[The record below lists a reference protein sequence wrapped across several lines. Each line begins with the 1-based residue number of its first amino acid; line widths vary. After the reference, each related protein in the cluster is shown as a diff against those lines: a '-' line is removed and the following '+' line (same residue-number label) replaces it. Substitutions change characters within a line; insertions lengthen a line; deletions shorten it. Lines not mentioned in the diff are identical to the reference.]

1 MNKTELLKQCMSQRI
16 LFLDGA
22 MGTMIQSYKL
32 EERDYR
38 GERFAQWDVDLKG
51 NNDLLSL
58 TQPDIIKAIHSAYF
72 EAGSDIVETN
82 TFNSTS
88 IAMADYRMESL
99 AYEINLESAR
109 LAKQAADE
117 YSQKTPDKPRFVAG
131 VLGPTNRTASMSPD
145 VNDPGFRN
153 ISFDQLVVAYT
164 EAARGLIDGGADI
177 ILIETV
183 FDTLNAKAA
192 IFAIENYFEHIGYK
206 LPVMISGTITDASG
220 RTLSG
225 QTVAAFWNSLK
236 HVQPISFGF
245 NCALGATELR
255 QYIAEL
261 SSIADTHVS
270 AHPNAGLPNEFG
282 EYDETPEQ
290 MANELAD
297 WARSGYLNIIG
308 GCCGT
313 SPATIK
319 AIVEAVQTHPPRMI
333 PEIEK
338 KCRLA
343 GLEPMSIG
351 ADSLFV
357 NVGERTNVTGSAAFK
372 RLIIEGDFETALDVA
387 KQQVENGAQI
397 IDINMDEGML
407 ESKEAMVRFLMLI
420 ASEPD
425 IAKVPIMLDSSKWD
439 ILEAGLKCIQ
449 GKGVVNSIS
458 LKEGEAAFIKHAKLV
473 RRYGAAVIVMA
484 FDEEGQADTKTR
496 KIEIC
501 QRAYKIL
508 TEQVD
513 FPPEDIIFDPNIF
526 AIATGIDEHN
536 NYGLDFIEA
545 THEIKRTLP
554 YALISGGVSNV
565 SFSFRGNN
573 PVREAIHA
581 VFLYHA
587 IKAGM
592 SMGIVNAGQLAIY
605 ADIPEDLRNA
615 VEDVVLNRHDGSGTD
630 KLLELAAKYRGDGS
644 SSEVKQE
651 NLEWREWPVSKR
663 LEHALVKGITD
674 YIDEDTEQARQEA
687 ERPLHVIEGAL
698 MDGMNVVGDLFG
710 EGKMFLPQVVKS
722 ARVMKKAVAYL
733 MPFMEA
739 DKAGNERQTN
749 GKILMAT
756 VKGDVH
762 DIGKNIVAVVLQ
774 CNNYEVIDLGVMV
787 PAEKILQTARLEH
800 VDIIG
805 LSGLITPSLDE
816 MVHVAKEMQRQGFT
830 IPLMIGGATTSRAH
844 TAVKIEPHY
853 QGPTIYVTDASRGVG
868 VASNLLSTELKA
880 DFIKGVRD
888 EYEEVRE
895 RHKGREAKTKQHS
908 LEDARRNKFN
918 WGRYE
923 PVKPS
928 FLGIKVLEHFPLET
942 LAGYIDWTPFF
953 QTWEMAGSYP
963 KILNDEVVGVEA
975 RQLFEEA
982 QVMLK
987 KIINEKW
994 LIARAVVGFFPA
1006 NSDGDDVVVYTDD
1019 TRKTKLETLHH
1030 LRQQNIK
1037 APGRPN
1043 YCLSDFIAPKASG
1056 KADYI
1061 GAFAVTTGIGIEE
1074 KLQQFEQDHD
1084 DYSSIMLKALADRL
1098 AEAFA
1103 EYMHQVVRKNYWGYA
1118 EEETYSPEQLI
1129 NEAYQGIRPAPGYP
1143 ACPDHT
1149 EKGKLF
1155 DLLKVTENTSIEL
1168 TESYAM
1174 YPASAVSGWY
1184 FSHPDS
1190 QYFNVG
1196 KIDKDQLQD
1205 YAKRKNI
1212 AEEVAER
1219 WLAAH
1224 LHH

>member
-1 MNKTELLKQCMSQRI
+1 
-16 LFLDGA
+16 
-22 MGTMIQSYKL
+22 
-32 EERDYR
+32 
-38 GERFAQWDVDLKG
+38 
-51 NNDLLSL
+51 
-58 TQPDIIKAIHSAYF
+58 
-72 EAGSDIVETN
+72 
-82 TFNSTS
+82 
-88 IAMADYRMESL
+88 
-99 AYEINLESAR
+99 
-109 LAKQAADE
+109 
-117 YSQKTPDKPRFVAG
+117 
-131 VLGPTNRTASMSPD
+131 
-145 VNDPGFRN
+145 
-153 ISFDQLVVAYT
+153 
-164 EAARGLIDGGADI
+164 
-177 ILIETV
+177 
-183 FDTLNAKAA
+183 
-192 IFAIENYFEHIGYK
+192 
-206 LPVMISGTITDASG
+206 
-220 RTLSG
+220 
-225 QTVAAFWNSLK
+225 
-236 HVQPISFGF
+236 
-245 NCALGATELR
+245 
-255 QYIAEL
+255 
-261 SSIADTHVS
+261 
-270 AHPNAGLPNEFG
+270 
-282 EYDETPEQ
+282 
-290 MANELAD
+290 
-297 WARSGYLNIIG
+297 
-308 GCCGT
+308 
-313 SPATIK
+313 
-319 AIVEAVQTHPPRMI
+319 
-333 PEIEK
+333 
-338 KCRLA
+338 
-343 GLEPMSIG
+343 
-351 ADSLFV
+351 
-357 NVGERTNVTGSAAFK
+357 
-372 RLIIEGDFETALDVA
+372 
-387 KQQVENGAQI
+387 
-397 IDINMDEGML
+397 
-407 ESKEAMVRFLMLI
+407 
-420 ASEPD
+420 
-425 IAKVPIMLDSSKWD
+425 MLDSSKWD

-484 FDEEGQADTKTR
+484 FDEEGQADTKAR

-630 KLLELAAKYRGDGS
+630 KLLELAAKYRGDGI

-787 PAEKILQTARLEH
+787 PAEKILQTARLEQ

-880 DFIKGVRD
+880 DFIKSVHD

-928 FLGIKVLEHFPLET
+928 FLGIKVLEHFSLET

-987 KIINEKW
+987 KIINEEW
-994 LIARAVVGFFPA
+994 LTARAVVGFFPA
-1006 NSDGDDVVVYTDD
+1006 NSDGDDVIVYTDD
-1019 TRKTKLETLHH
+1019 TRKTNLETLHH

-1043 YCLSDFIAPKASG
+1043 FCLSDFIAPKASG

-1118 EEETYSPEQLI
+1118 EEETYEPEQLI